1 MSFILFSFLWYYQK
15 VIGESYSGSM
25 HALGACGLGSTPS
38 SPNLKEYRVVISE
51 ESLDDKRVFDLVKIV
66 STKIKS
72 VTPRHSTLDLIC
84 GLEEVVYMNEIIF

>member
-1 MSFILFSFLWYYQK
+1 
-15 VIGESYSGSM
+15 
-25 HALGACGLGSTPS
+25 
-38 SPNLKEYRVVISE
+38 VVISE